1 VSGLVD
7 LAPVLVAVWLLLV
20 GLYGA
25 ATTRDLLH
33 LVLSVAVLHSAAWL
47 LLIGIGHREG
57 VTAPVVEEGVAPGAP
72 GAAPGGEAIAF
83 ADPLV
88 QALTVTDVV
97 VGVAVSALLLACV
110 VRIHRRFG
118 TVDPDELDV
127 LRG

>member
-1 VSGLVD
+1 VTDLVE
-7 LAPVLVAVWLLLV
+7 LAPVLVAVWLVLV

-57 VTAPVVEEGVAPGAP
+57 VTAPVVEDGMATEEVAL
-72 GAAPGGEAIAF
+72 

-97 VGVAVSALLLACV
+97 VGVAVTALLLACV
-110 VRIHRRFG
+110 VRINRRFG